1 MITIETV
8 IFNDIRTEKLNHK
21 ENMNPK
27 RLKGFL
33 DESEMNALEIKL
45 NAVIEI
51 LDNKKKEYKY
61 VIDYLTESKSGWLD
75 LHKGYYGKSSNK
87 LMDLHIEK
95 AFVKSRKEIRKE
107 LKKQ

>member
-51 LDNKKKEYKY
+51 LDNKKKEYK
-61 VIDYLTESKSGWLD
+61 ICNRLF
-75 LHKGYYGKSSNK
+75 N
-87 LMDLHIEK
+87 
-95 AFVKSRKEIRKE
+95 
-107 LKKQ
+107 

>member
-51 LDNKKKEYKY
+51 LDNKKKEYKICNRLFNWIKIW
-61 VIDYLTESKSGWLD
+61 VIGSSKRILWKIIKQIDGFAYRES
-75 LHKGYYGKSSNK
+75 
-87 LMDLHIEK
+87 IC
-95 AFVKSRKEIRKE
+95 
-107 LKKQ
+107 